1 MSAIYDMY
9 KKIDGDEAF
18 LSGVVSTLSDETLC
32 KIVPRYWAVEADVF
46 KSDINNIVSNIKKRL
61 YAYTDDLSDSQ
72 HIEYLD
78 FEIEKCDKGF
88 ESIVHNLFDF
98 YKEKHFDNES
108 ECIKEFLKDIKYLLG
123 DIKEIYRIKNP
134 FGGKK
139 IQCLSDYYTYILF
152 EVLFIEYFDFIVMV
166 VFGSDE

>member
-1 MSAIYDMY
+1 MVSA
-9 KKIDGDEAF
+9 
-18 LSGVVSTLSDETLC
+18 LSDETLC

-46 KSDINNIVSNIKKRL
+46 KSDINSIVSNIKKRL
-61 YAYTDDLSDSQ
+61 YAYNNSLSDSQ
-72 HIEYLD
+72 HIDYLD

-98 YKEKHFDNES
+98 YKEKYSDNES
-108 ECIKEFLKDIKYLLG
+108 ECIKKFLKNIKYQLG
-123 DIKEIYRIKNP
+123 EIKAFYRIQNP

-139 IQCLSDYYTYILF
+139 VQCLSDFYTYIVF
-152 EVLFIEYFDFIVMV
+152 EVLFIEYSDFIVMV